1 MPDKS
6 KRLLSHD
13 MFADVLVLENN
24 EMTVLLMDETFHF
37 NSAFLKKFSPL
48 FHQINMADVHVMTAS
63 H

>member
-24 EMTVLLMDETFHF
+24 EMTVLFVDETFRF
-37 NSAFLKKFSPL
+37 NSAFVKKFSL
-48 FHQINMADVHVMTAS
+48 TFIK
-63 H
+63 